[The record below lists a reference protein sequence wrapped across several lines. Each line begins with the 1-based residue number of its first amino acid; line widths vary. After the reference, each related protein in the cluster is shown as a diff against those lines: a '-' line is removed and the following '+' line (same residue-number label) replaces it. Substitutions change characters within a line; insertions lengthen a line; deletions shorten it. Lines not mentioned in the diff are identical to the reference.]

1 MTINIDPVL
10 ITIGSLQIGWYGLMI
25 ALAVLVLVMWAYRQI
40 KTRWPEFS
48 TDTLMGVII
57 VGIPSAI
64 IFARLLHVIDEWEYY
79 SQHLDRLIGGS
90 GLTIYGAILGAVLGT
105 WIYSKFRP
113 FNWSFGAD
121 LVAPGILLAQSI
133 GRVGCLINGCCY
145 GEETSLPWAISY
157 IHPNGP
163 LVNGVHPFQ
172 LYEIIFLLSFF
183 VILIFLRDRLKPD
196 GSLFLVYLG
205 GYSLWRF
212 ASGFLRDNEP
222 FPSESINLFNFNQ
235 AQVIGLIVVISVVVI
250 LIYRRVRW
258 VKPGET
264 TGDSE

>member
-121 LVAPGILLAQSI
+121 LMAPGILLAQSV
-133 GRVGCLINGCCY
+133 GRVGCIINGCCY

-157 IHPNGP
+157 IHPNSSSFG
-163 LVNGVHPFQ
+163 VSGVHPTQ

-183 VILIFLRDRLKPD
+183 FILIFLRGRLKPD

-205 GYSLWRF
+205 GYSLWRL
-212 ASGFLRDNEP
+212 ASGFLRVNDP
-222 FPSESINLFNFNQ
+222 FLFGLHQ
-235 AQVIGLIVVISVVVI
+235 AQVIGLTVFIAVVVM

-264 TGDSE
+264 TGDNE

>member
-25 ALAVLVLVMWAYRQI
+25 ALAVLVLVMWAHWQI

-48 TDTLMGVII
+48 TDTLLGVII

-64 IFARLLHVIDEWEYY
+64 VFARLLHVIDEWEYY

-113 FNWSFGAD
+113 FSWNFGAD

-133 GRVGCLINGCCY
+133 GRIGCLINGCCF
-145 GEETSLPWAISY
+145 GKETSLPWAISY
-157 IHPNGP
+157 VHPNSSSFG
-163 LVNGVHPFQ
+163 VNGAHPTQ
-172 LYEIIFLLSFF
+172 LYEILFLLIFF
-183 VILIFLRDRLKPD
+183 VILIFLRGKLKPD

-205 GYSLWRF
+205 GYSLWRL
-212 ASGFLRDNEP
+212 ASGFFRVNDP
-222 FPSESINLFNFNQ
+222 FLFGLHQ
-235 AQVIGLIVVISVVVI
+235 AQVIGLAVFITVVVI
-250 LIYRRVRW
+250 LIYRRLRW
-258 VKPGET
+258 VKPGY
-264 TGDSE
+264 D